1 MVVLTPPPPPQQQ
14 ILASQQQSMDGIILF
29 DDNTPK
35 SIIVG
40 NDENTTQKLHWRTK
54 ILPGTLLVIFVELED
69 NEQKP
74 IIKNIDIFAH
84 NNVTRLSKY

>member
-1 MVVLTPPPPPQQQ
+1 MVLIPPPPQQQ

-35 SIIVG
+35 SIVG
-40 NDENTTQKLHWRTK
+40 NDDNTTQKLHWQTK
-54 ILPGTLLVIFVELED
+54 ILPATLLVLFVELED

-84 NNVTRLSKY
+84 NNVPRLSKY